1 MEVGTAI
8 KRLRT
13 TQKGLNQSQ
22 FAKEIGITQTYLSQI
37 ESGKKTPSTSI
48 LQTIGVHLEIPFPIL
63 FWFCLTID
71 DIQESKKEH
80 FKFIKPSIDAM
91 IDSII

>member
-1 MEVGTAI
+1 MKIGVAI
-8 KRLRT
+8 KRLRRS
-13 TQKGLNQSQ
+13 QKGLNQSQ
-22 FAKEIGITQTYLSQI
+22 FAKGIGITQTYLSQI
-37 ESGKKTPSTSI
+37 ESGKKTPSISI
-48 LQTIGVHLEIPFPIL
+48 LQAIGIHLEIPFPIL

-71 DIQESKKEH
+71 DIHDSKKEH